1 MLNKKLSIKITLFTQ
16 KSRIFTEL
24 NLTHKFMKNI
34 YLKNV
39 WMLITCLLALSV
51 QAQVSPKKFK
61 KAKGIEVTYQ
71 SSYKGKVRPG
81 EMIMKV
87 NGDQVALES
96 IMPKRDNQPANDG
109 RPVYK
114 LPVTKSYMDYSANE
128 YYRWAEL
135 PSGEIIS
142 SATAYEMDKDLK
154 VIGQEKYLGLNCTV
168 VRTSVRSNTIEI
180 W

>member
-1 MLNKKLSIKITLFTQ
+1 MLC
-16 KSRIFTEL
+16 
-24 NLTHKFMKNI
+24 
-34 YLKNV
+34 
-39 WMLITCLLALSV
+39 MLATSV

-87 NGDQVALES
+87 NGTQVALES
-96 IMPKRDNQPANDG
+96 VMPKFEKKPAEDG

-114 LPVTKSYMDYSANE
+114 LPVTKSYMDYAANE

-142 SATAYEMDKDLK
+142 SATPYEMDKD
-154 VIGQEKYLGLNCTV
+154 
-168 VRTSVRSNTIEI
+168 
-180 W
+180 

>member
-1 MLNKKLSIKITLFTQ
+1 
-16 KSRIFTEL
+16 
-24 NLTHKFMKNI
+24 MKNI
-34 YLKNV
+34 RLKNV
-39 WMLITCLLALSV
+39 WILTMCLLAMSV

-81 EMIMKV
+81 GMVMKV
-87 NGDQVALES
+87 NGSQVALEN
-96 IMPKRDNQPANDG
+96 IMPTMEKQPANDG
-109 RPVYK
+109 RPAYK
-114 LPVTKSYMDYSANE
+114 MPTTKSYMDYAANE

-142 SATAYEMDKDLK
+142 SATSYEMDKDLK

-180 W
+180 WYTNDLAFRGTPLLG

>member
-1 MLNKKLSIKITLFTQ
+1 MQNKKLSIKITLFTQ

-71 SSYKGKVRPG
+71 SSYKGSPR
-81 EMIMKV
+81 
-87 NGDQVALES
+87 
-96 IMPKRDNQPANDG
+96 RNDYEG
-109 RPVYK
+109 QR
-114 LPVTKSYMDYSANE
+114 
-128 YYRWAEL
+128 R
-135 PSGEIIS
+135 PSG
-142 SATAYEMDKDLK
+142 
-154 VIGQEKYLGLNCTV
+154 LGKHHAQTG
-168 VRTSVRSNTIEI
+168 
-180 W
+180 